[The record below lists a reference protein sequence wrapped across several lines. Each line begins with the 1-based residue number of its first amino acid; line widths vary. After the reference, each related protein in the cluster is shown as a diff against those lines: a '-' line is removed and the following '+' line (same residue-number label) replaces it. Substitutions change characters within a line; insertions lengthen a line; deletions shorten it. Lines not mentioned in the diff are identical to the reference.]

1 MYITISCKV
10 SFSAK
15 ITNCSDCNSS
25 GESTSVILENT
36 KTDEE
41 VCIFSKYSNAFKNEV
56 VKRNLDCDN
65 LKKGSNV
72 FEKDLGRIKQTDPE
86 SDFDTFQK
94 QLLNI
99 NKIEK
104 NLKNII
110 LSNFSYGAI
119 KVKSLTKK
127 ELIKFKYGFLI
138 LKDKKIKDHDLN
150 LEGYIAFVPFNKD
163 IPSGRREGRDVLN
176 ELGKMSL
183 RSQFDFLKLC
193 KMSFT
198 LKKINSF
205 NKFSGANV
213 LITCKQNLSFKG
225 KVSKFKSTNNI
236 FGVMADWSVQ
246 GYKMDISGQ
255 FNDNKNSTK
264 STLMLVFSQ
273 DVSKGVSNVI
283 PNYLKAY
290 INNQHKIVS
299 KRISLLKPKM
309 ITKDDETSKI
319 IATQKSKELELE
331 KKKRIPTKIQ
341 RKTLEKKTQKLSEKE
356 SLAEIHPLKI
366 ANINQNKYN
375 FENLEKIKVSKN
387 FPTHIAHLR
396 EECET
401 TNGKSWVDNTRFFID
416 KNLFFGFKVTS
427 RKTRIYI

>member
-1 MYITISCKV
+1 
-10 SFSAK
+10 
-15 ITNCSDCNSS
+15 
-25 GESTSVILENT
+25 
-36 KTDEE
+36 
-41 VCIFSKYSNAFKNEV
+41 
-56 VKRNLDCDN
+56 
-65 LKKGSNV
+65 
-72 FEKDLGRIKQTDPE
+72 
-86 SDFDTFQK
+86 
-94 QLLNI
+94 
-99 NKIEK
+99 
-104 NLKNII
+104 
-110 LSNFSYGAI
+110 
-119 KVKSLTKK
+119 
-127 ELIKFKYGFLI
+127 
-138 LKDKKIKDHDLN
+138 
-150 LEGYIAFVPFNKD
+150 
-163 IPSGRREGRDVLN
+163 
-176 ELGKMSL
+176 
-183 RSQFDFLKLC
+183 
-193 KMSFT
+193 
-198 LKKINSF
+198 
-205 NKFSGANV
+205 
-213 LITCKQNLSFKG
+213 
-225 KVSKFKSTNNI
+225 
-236 FGVMADWSVQ
+236 
-246 GYKMDISGQ
+246 
-255 FNDNKNSTK
+255 
-264 STLMLVFSQ
+264 Q

-356 SLAEIHPLKI
+356 SLSEIHPLKI

-427 RKTRIYI
+427 RKTRIYMGTRKKNKIIFSV